1 MIKPNSPY
9 QRIIFPLDLPTLGDA
24 LEYVQLLK
32 GSVGLFKIGLELF
45 IASGPE
51 TVAAVKEIAPQCG
64 IFLDLKLHDIPA
76 TVTNAMSSASVL
88 GADFI
93 TVHCDDGGPLLRA
106 AVEAA
111 ATSGFKFRCAAGK
124 ICGDSDSDQ
133 SLGVLGVTVL
143 TSMTT
148 EAMEEAG
155 IDSNRFATASDLVL
169 HRAAIAAEAG
179 CAGVIC
185 SPLEAR
191 AVKEAN
197 GPELLVITPGIR
209 SADSPPDDQ
218 RRTATPYDAIMAGA
232 DYIVVGR
239 PIRNAADPVE
249 AAAGIAKEIARA
261 LEERSATST

>member
-1 MIKPNSPY
+1 MIKPSSPH
-9 QRIIFPLDLPTLGDA
+9 QRIIFPLDLPTLGEA
-24 LEYVQLLK
+24 LEYVELLK

-51 TVAAVKEIAPQCG
+51 TVAAVKATAPQCG

-76 TVTNAMSSASVL
+76 TVTNAMASASVL

-111 ATSGFKFRCAAGK
+111 ASSGFKPRCAAGK
-124 ICGDSDSDQ
+124 ICDDSDQ
-133 SLGVLGVTVL
+133 GLGVLGVTVL

-148 EAMEEAG
+148 EAMAEAG
-155 IDSNRFATASDLVL
+155 MDSNRFATASDLVL
-169 HRAAIAAEAG
+169 HRAAVAAEAG

-185 SPLEAR
+185 SPLEAE

-218 RRTATPYDAIMAGA
+218 RRTATPYEAIRAGA

-249 AAAGIAKEIARA
+249 AAAAIASEIERA
-261 LEERSATST
+261 LEERSASSV